1 MYEVTEK
8 MYEIAIGDGMLV
20 EKNFRQAL
28 QNQQNRSK
36 EGKL

>member
-20 EKNFRQAL
+20 EK
-28 QNQQNRSK
+28 
-36 EGKL
+36 KLSASAPKSTK